1 RCHTSI
7 AAAHRENDTSGR
19 RTNASSARNGWN
31 RASGP
36 SNAGGSRKKTSGPRT
51 ASTSSTGATSPIR
64 TCWSMCAESRYPS
77 PTASSGETSGSTA
90 SVMPAPNR
98 SGRVHGAR
106 SAPPRRRSRTDA
118 CANRNGTTVAPRR
131 TPTGMAAPLRRDGA
145 YIVAVRCSYPL
156 RTVAPTGVVQVA
168 RGARATVG
176 DLFAVWGQ
184 RLTADRLAR
193 FRGRVRAFVGGRRW
207 RHAVQMIPLRRH
219 AEIVLEVGG
228 YVPPHHFFLFGAS
241 G

>member
-1 RCHTSI
+1 MLGGAIAAIALSLLGGDHAAGVVPTPIGVGVRYRLAAAPAPVRAGRAYAGMRCSAARTRW
-7 AAAHRENDTSGR
+7 AAAHVE
-19 RTNASSARNGWN
+19 
-31 RASGP
+31 
-36 SNAGGSRKKTSGPRT
+36 
-51 ASTSSTGATSPIR
+51 
-64 TCWSMCAESRYPS
+64 
-77 PTASSGETSGSTA
+77 
-90 SVMPAPNR
+90 VF
-98 SGRVHGAR
+98 
-106 SAPPRRRSRTDA
+106 
-118 CANRNGTTVAPRR
+118 ANRRVLLVPAGI
-131 TPTGMAAPLRRDGA
+131 GMAAPLRRDGA
-145 YIVAVRCSYPL
+145 YIVAARCSYPL

>member
-1 RCHTSI
+1 MLGGAIAAIALSLLGGDHAAGVVPTPIGVGVRYRLAAAPAPVRAGRAYAGMRCSAARTGW
-7 AAAHRENDTSGR
+7 AAAHVE
-19 RTNASSARNGWN
+19 
-31 RASGP
+31 
-36 SNAGGSRKKTSGPRT
+36 
-51 ASTSSTGATSPIR
+51 
-64 TCWSMCAESRYPS
+64 
-77 PTASSGETSGSTA
+77 
-90 SVMPAPNR
+90 VF
-98 SGRVHGAR
+98 
-106 SAPPRRRSRTDA
+106 
-118 CANRNGTTVAPRR
+118 ANRRVLLVPAGI
-131 TPTGMAAPLRRDGA
+131 GMAAPLRRDGA
-145 YIVAVRCSYPL
+145 YIVAARCSYPL

-184 RLTADRLAR
+184 RLTADRVAR